1 MGIAAGYSILGYAPA
16 AEKERDMSRFEASLD
31 VARKCARL
39 IVMTSAGM
47 PSTERPDANAHA
59 TPRKDPGHD
68 FQA

>member
-1 MGIAAGYSILGYAPA
+1 
-16 AEKERDMSRFEASLD
+16 MSRFEASLD